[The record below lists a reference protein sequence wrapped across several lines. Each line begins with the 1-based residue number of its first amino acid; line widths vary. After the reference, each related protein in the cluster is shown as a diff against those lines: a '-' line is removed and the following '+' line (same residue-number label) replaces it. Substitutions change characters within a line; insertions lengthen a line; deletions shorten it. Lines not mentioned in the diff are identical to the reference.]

1 MICFFIL
8 SAAGAS
14 AGQKEE
20 DLAKKLANP
29 VASLV
34 SIPFDLDYDDEI
46 NAQDSGERISLTIKP
61 VIPFALN
68 VNQL

>member
-1 MICFFIL
+1 V
-8 SAAGAS
+8 
-14 AGQKEE
+14 E

-34 SIPFDLDYDDEI
+34 RIPFDLDYDDDI
-46 NAQDSGERISLTIKP
+46 NAEDSGERISLTIKP

-68 VNQL
+68 VTLL